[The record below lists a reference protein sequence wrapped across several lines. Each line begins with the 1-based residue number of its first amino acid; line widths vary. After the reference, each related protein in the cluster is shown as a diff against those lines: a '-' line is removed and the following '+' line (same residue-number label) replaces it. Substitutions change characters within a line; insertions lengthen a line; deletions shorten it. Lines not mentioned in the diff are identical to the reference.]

1 MDCSAINMIDLEF
14 LTNPMELQKLHKNN
28 NKLQIDQNDIAF
40 YKKRIFQMAKNILLK
55 KKTDIKVKNAFDSF
69 CKVCIEYFKFIDK
82 SEIIQTDYSHIKT
95 KQKKPTKNINL
106 HTTNEIIMRKKKVRS
121 PKITDHIKIKIKRKN
136 NKKKTI
142 IPKKRSFNLHDPG
155 FQLKGIEKNNIVPK
169 HSSEH
174 NLTIPM
180 QQSLTLDIE

>member
-1 MDCSAINMIDLEF
+1 MDCSSINMIDLEF

-28 NKLQIDQNDIAF
+28 NKLQIDQNDIIF

-82 SEIIQTDYSHIKT
+82 SEIIQTDYSHIKP
-95 KQKKPTKNINL
+95 KQKKPPKNINL
-106 HTTNEIIMRKKKVRS
+106 HTTNEIIMRKKKMRS
-121 PKITDHIKIKIKRKN
+121 PKITDHIKIKRKN

-142 IPKKRSFNLHDPG
+142 IPKKRSFNLQDPT
-155 FQLKGIEKNNIVPK
+155 FQSKGIDKKNTVLKRSPK
-169 HSSEH
+169 H
-174 NLTIPM
+174 NLTNPM

>member
-14 LTNPMELQKLHKNN
+14 LTNPMELQKLHKNKD
-28 NKLQIDQNDIAF
+28 KLHIDQKDITF

-106 HTTNEIIMRKKKVRS
+106 HTTNEIIMRTKKVRS
-121 PKITDHIKIKIKRKN
+121 PKITDHIKIKRKN
-136 NKKKTI
+136 NRKKTI
-142 IPKKRSFNLHDPG
+142 IPKKRSFNLQDPI
-155 FQLKGIEKNNIVPK
+155 FQLKGIEKKNIVQK
-169 HSSEH
+169 HSQEH
-174 NLTIPM
+174 NPANPM

>member
-28 NKLQIDQNDIAF
+28 NKLQIDQNDVTF

-69 CKVCIEYFKFIDK
+69 CKVCIEHFKFIDK

-95 KQKKPTKNINL
+95 KQKIPPKNINL

-121 PKITDHIKIKIKRKN
+121 PKITDHIKIKRKN

-142 IPKKRSFNLHDPG
+142 MPKKRSFNLHAPT
-155 FQLKGIEKNNIVPK
+155 FQSKGLEKKNIVLKRSP
-169 HSSEH
+169 EH
-174 NLTIPM
+174 NPTNPM

>member
-28 NKLQIDQNDIAF
+28 NKLQIDQNDVTF

-82 SEIIQTDYSHIKT
+82 SEIIQTDYSHIKP
-95 KQKKPTKNINL
+95 KQKKPPKNINL
-106 HTTNEIIMRKKKVRS
+106 HTTNEIIMRKKKMRS
-121 PKITDHIKIKIKRKN
+121 PKITDHIKIKRKN

-142 IPKKRSFNLHDPG
+142 IPKKRSFNLQDPT
-155 FQLKGIEKNNIVPK
+155 FQSKGLEKKNIVLKRSP
-169 HSSEH
+169 EH
-174 NLTIPM
+174 NPTNPM